1 VTGSLTGD
9 PYRDP
14 CPKDPRLAETCRLR
28 DKLRDIYRELPPVGN
43 DDPRV
48 QAVLAEIRAVWA

>member
-1 VTGSLTGD
+1 MTGD

-14 CPKDPRLAETCRLR
+14 APEDPRLAETRRLR
-28 DKLRDIYRELPPVGN
+28 DKLRDVYRELPPVAH

>member
-1 VTGSLTGD
+1 MTG

-14 CPKDPRLAETCRLR
+14 PPDDPRLVETRRLR
-28 DKLRDIYRELPPVGN
+28 DKLRDIFRELPPVEP